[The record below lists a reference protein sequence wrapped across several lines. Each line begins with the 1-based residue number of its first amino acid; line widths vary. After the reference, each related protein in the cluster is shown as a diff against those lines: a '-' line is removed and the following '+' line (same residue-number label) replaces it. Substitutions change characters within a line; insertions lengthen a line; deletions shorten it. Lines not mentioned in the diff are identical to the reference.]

1 MRRLQLFLL
10 LTLPWLLCE
19 PRILAQETTV
29 LDNNAV
35 VQMVRW
41 HLKDA
46 EIIAAIAGNQTNFE
60 LSAATIKDLKSRGIS
75 EPVID
80 AMFTAAKKSAESPAP
95 KSMNLKAKPVPATLT
110 SAAEGTH
117 PSAAPQ
123 TTPVPQATVTPQPA
137 AIIPAHSPARLD
149 AAIHTNATPL
159 TLPPLDTMCPKDNDG
174 KTPSRTITLYFPSG
188 TSDPTTVNDSGS
200 TCFVVQGFNNIV
212 YTSTFAL
219 TETAPSDT
227 AFADLQ
233 DAISKVTALSFAN
246 VDATSQKKSQDKAS
260 TNKSLLA
267 PSCPAGLPAAITTA
281 QGAATQFGN
290 ALAAIDPGKDA
301 SGKVNLVD
309 VATTVGKWQAVPPA
323 YRQFEAAV
331 SQLIAVLQQP
341 DVDVCSDEW
350 LSAAENIVLE
360 VYSSSPSGAR
370 NEFAIRQ
377 RLVDSDHTV
386 RFTSRLHS
394 TSSYTLT
401 MTANNPQGTVA
412 NGTVTFEL
420 AAGHKIL
427 STSGGFLVTWV
438 PNPSYASVTAPNG
451 TTATQNVLAV
461 NNPTGP
467 TVGLVALVDVYL
479 PNIHFGQHK
488 IPLNGRGWGLAFSAG
503 PSYNV
508 SNGKADTTKFGL
520 FAGPSIHIRN
530 QFFVTPGFNLG
541 QYSALPQGFTQAG
554 QVIPPNSGTPT
565 GISRWTTR
573 FALAFTYKIKDFGQ
587 STTPSQ
593 VSGNQGSNPGNGA
606 PASNP
611 SPTPTPAKKKPGG
624 GS

>member
-1 MRRLQLFLL
+1 MRRLQFCLL
-10 LTLPWLLCE
+10 LIFPWLLYV
-19 PRILAQETTV
+19 PRISAQETTP

-35 VQMVRW
+35 VQMVKW
-41 HLKDA
+41 HLTDA
-46 EIIAAIAGNQTNFE
+46 EIIADMGRNQTNFD
-60 LSAATIKDLKSRGIS
+60 LSAATIKDLKGSGVS
-75 EPVID
+75 EAVID
-80 AMFTAAKKSAESPAP
+80 AMFTAAKKSAESAAVAAP
-95 KSMNLKAKPVPATLT
+95 KRTALKDKPVSGTPTPP
-110 SAAEGTH
+110 SEGTH
-117 PSAAPQ
+117 APAQLTPAPQ
-123 TTPVPQATVTPQPA
+123 AAVTPQPA
-137 AIIPAHSPARLD
+137 VVIPAHSPDRL
-149 AAIHTNATPL
+149 AKAIHTTATSL
-159 TLPPLDTMCPKDNDG
+159 TLPPIDPSCPPDNNG
-174 KTPSRTITLYFPSG
+174 KIPSHKMTLYFSSG
-188 TSDPTTVNDSGS
+188 TSDPSTVDDSGS
-200 TCFVVQGFNNIV
+200 TCFVVQGFNNIL
-212 YTSTFAL
+212 YTSSFAL

-233 DAISKVTALSFAN
+233 DAITKVTALSFGN
-246 VDATSQKKSQDKAS
+246 VDATSQQKSQQKAQI
-260 TNKSLLA
+260 NKSLPA
-267 PSCPAGLPAAITTA
+267 TCPANLPATITTA
-281 QGAATQFGN
+281 QDAATQFGN

-301 SGKVNLVD
+301 NGKVNLID
-309 VATTVGKWQAVPPA
+309 VATTVAKWQAVPPA

-341 DVDVCSDEW
+341 DVDVCSNEW

-360 VYSSSPSGAR
+360 VYSSPSGAQ
-370 NEFAIRQ
+370 NEFASLQ
-377 RLVDSDHTV
+377 RLVDSDHNV
-386 RFTSRLHS
+386 RFTSRVHS

-401 MTANNPQGTVA
+401 VTANSPQGTVA
-412 NGTVTFEL
+412 NGSVTFSL
-420 AAGHKIL
+420 AAGRKIL

-488 IPLNGRGWGLAFSAG
+488 LPLNGRGWGLAFSAG

-520 FAGPSIHIRN
+520 FAGPSLHIRS
-530 QFFVTPGFNLG
+530 QFFLTPGFNLA

-565 GISRWTTR
+565 GIPRWTTR

-593 VSGNQGSNPGNGA
+593 VSGNQGGNPPNAA
-606 PASNP
+606 PAATP
-611 SPTPTPAKKKPGG
+611 APTPAKKKTGG